1 MQQQGNTVKSNNKKK
16 IYINELLRSPL
27 LKHTHRK
34 KIIQVI
40 QKGSIERLLER
51 KRTPTTPEMED
62 PRAKVNLQLLP

>member
-27 LKHTHRK
+27 LKHTQRK

-40 QKGSIERLLER
+40 QKGSTERLLER
-51 KRTPTTPEMED
+51 KKNPTTPKTED
-62 PRAKVNLQLLP
+62 PRATVNLQLLP